1 MKTYWINSSQLGLAF
16 QTRNLGY
23 QTMITHITQIKTNC
37 YPLLNDGIEKKINLK
52 KDKKTTQ
59 SPPDLT
65 CKTRNLAHE
74 PTITS

>member
-1 MKTYWINSSQLGLAF
+1 
-16 QTRNLGY
+16 
-23 QTMITHITQIKTNC
+23 MITHIKQIKTNC